1 MPEAPSPLTIVPA
14 GAGSGK
20 TWYLKDTLARLIKD
34 KRIAPEK
41 IVAVTFTEAA
51 AAELRGRI
59 RSELVKQKRLDD
71 AFKLDQ
77 AYISTIHGFGLRLI
91 TEFAFDGG
99 LAPSPRLLNDDE
111 QAMLAS
117 KAMAHSAAAGMMME
131 NLSRYGYNYDH
142 NSKTS
147 QEDAFRKGMLAFIA
161 TLRGIG
167 KAGQAD
173 ELIPAAEQKIREL
186 YGEPRVAEHLRDAL
200 LSAIT
205 ALLRSFPT
213 DLSPAYSSV
222 KSASEALRKD
232 FNSMKRAVSSAVLD
246 KDWKLWQSLRGL
258 RLSNRSTKLPDGY
271 DDLAEQVIAAASAL
285 PQHPGPLQDAL
296 NHANALLQAASEC
309 LGQYTDDKRQRGL
322 VDFTDMLSEAHHLL
336 CCNSEVLAAF
346 KERID
351 CLVVDEFQDT
361 NPLQFSLLWSLSRA
375 GVPTIIVGDLKQ
387 AIMGFQG
394 ADARLMQE
402 LIKQYPDSVKPQT
415 SNYRSSKPLMNWINL
430 VGEGL
435 FGNGYTTLTPKA
447 GFESRLSPLEVIEVR
462 EKQKYVDGVH
472 PSHVVGRLLD
482 LLYDETSLVYDKQ
495 LNNHR
500 YLRGGDIA
508 IICPTHSRLQQYAT
522 ALRSAGIRSR
532 LSQDGWYDSRIV
544 QLACYALQYLTDPSD
559 RHAALYLAVTELGSH
574 TLQSALDQLVA
585 GNELTDPTLEKLA
598 IAASE
603 LQDCYPE
610 ELLEKL
616 IAALDLYGII
626 ARWPDGVQA
635 RANLLRLQT
644 EAREFRTANREAL
657 ASGGYYGTEVKTFLT
672 WLKGRAERDDH
683 QPEAAVIDE
692 DAVQLVTWHSSKGR
706 EWPVVAVC
714 GTAYDVTPRLSS
726 TRVSYSDFS
735 NLADLLASS
744 KVEIFPDF
752 TAPER
757 ADRFKE
763 QLLAENRNSAA
774 RLLYVALTRSREK
787 LILEWPAYLP
797 GTTNPTGNTYW
808 DILVQKACLELSGN
822 KMLVANTPVD
832 CGITVVGKEAQEL
845 TPADESADLL
855 PYGRIAIAPRA
866 LPQGLTPEHGTPS
879 SLHGLQETAVH
890 CTTES
895 YANPIELLKGMQ
907 AADRGTL
914 LHRCF
919 ELLLIRPELSAR
931 LSELLDD
938 QISPEESGM
947 VADLFQ
953 SFNTYL
959 ARQLTPVALRS
970 EEPFISLNDA
980 GTVVTGTIDLLV
992 ETVDGF
998 WIVDHKSDQIEHSE
1012 LQERAGHY
1020 FPQLAAYA
1028 AAVATLHP
1036 DKPVKGIMINWV
1048 SLGMV
1053 SIVSGEQVEKTIFC

>member
-1 MPEAPSPLTIVPA
+1 MPDASSTLTIVPA

-20 TWYLKDTLARLIKD
+20 TYFLQQELTARIKVGL
-34 KRIAPEK
+34 APEK

-51 AAELRGRI
+51 AGELRGRI

-99 LAPSPRLLNDDE
+99 LVPSPRLLNDDE

-117 KAMAHSAAAGMMME
+117 KAMAHSAGAGMMME
-131 NLSRYGYNYDH
+131 NLSLYGYSYDF

-147 QEDAFRKGMLAFIA
+147 QEDAFRKGMLSFIA

-186 YGEPRVAEHLRDAL
+186 YGEPRVAEHLRDGL

-205 ALLRSFPT
+205 VLLRSFPT

-232 FNSMKRAVSSAVLD
+232 FNSMKRAISSAVLD
-246 KDWKLWQSLRGL
+246 KDWKLWQSLRDL
-258 RLSNRSTKLPDGY
+258 RLSNQRTKLPDGY
-271 DDLAEQVIAAASAL
+271 DDLAEQVMAAASDL
-285 PQHPGPLQDAL
+285 PLHPGPLQDAL

-336 CCNSEVLAAF
+336 CCNSEVLATF
-346 KERID
+346 KERIG

-402 LIKQYPDSVKPQT
+402 LINQYPDSVKPQT
-415 SNYRSSKPLMNWINL
+415 SNYRSSKPLMKWINL

-435 FGNGYTTLTPKA
+435 FGGGYTTLTPKA
-447 GFESRLSPLEVIEVR
+447 GFESRLSPLEVIEAR
-462 EKQKYVDGVH
+462 ENLKDGAYA
-472 PSHVVGRLLD
+472 SHVVGRLLD
-482 LLYDETSLVYDKQ
+482 LLHDEASLVYDKQ
-495 LNNHR
+495 LNKHR
-500 YLRGGDIA
+500 RLRGGDIA
-508 IICPTHSRLQQYAT
+508 IICPTHSRLQHYAT
-522 ALRSAGIRSR
+522 ALRSAGIRCR

-574 TLQSALDQLVA
+574 TLQSALEQLVA
-585 GNELTDPTLEKLA
+585 GNELTDPTLGKLTA
-598 IAASE
+598 AASE
-603 LQDCYPE
+603 LQDSYPE

-616 IAALDLYGII
+616 ITALDLYGII

-657 ASGGYYGTEVKTFLT
+657 ASGGYYGTEVKTFLA
-672 WLKGRAERDDH
+672 WLKGRAERDNH
-683 QPEAAVIDE
+683 QPEASVIDE
-692 DAVQLVTWHSSKGR
+692 DAVQLATWHSSKGR

-714 GTAYDVTPRLSS
+714 GTDYDVTPRLPS

-744 KVEIFPDF
+744 QVELFPDF
-752 TAPER
+752 TAPET

-787 LILEWPAYLP
+787 LILEWPGYLP
-797 GTTNPTGNTYW
+797 GTKNPTGNTYW
-808 DILVQKACLELSGN
+808 DILVKKACLELSGN
-822 KMLVANTPVD
+822 TMLVAGTPVD
-832 CGITVVGKEAQEL
+832 CRITVVGKEAQEL
-845 TPADESADLL
+845 TPADESADLP
-855 PYGRIAIAPRA
+855 PYGRIAIAPRN
-866 LPQGLTPEHGTPS
+866 LPQGLTPEHCTPS

-919 ELLLIRPELSAR
+919 ELLLARSELYAR
-931 LSELLDD
+931 LPELLDD
-938 QISPEESGM
+938 QISPEESAL
-947 VADLFQ
+947 VADLVQ
-953 SFNTYL
+953 SFNAYL
-959 ARQLTPVALRS
+959 ARQLSPVALRS
-970 EEPFISLNDA
+970 EEPFVSLNEA

-992 ETVDGF
+992 ETADGF
-998 WIVDHKSDQIEHSE
+998 WIVDHKSDQIELSG

-1020 FPQLAAYA
+1020 YPQLAAYA

-1036 DKPVKGIMINWV
+1036 GKPVKGIMINWV

-1053 SIVSGEQVEKTIFC
+1053 SVVSGDTHVL

>member
-1 MPEAPSPLTIVPA
+1 MPEAPSHLTIVPA

-20 TWYLKDTLARLIKD
+20 THYLQTELAR
-34 KRIAPEK
+34 RIQHEGLAPEK

-71 AFKLDQ
+71 AFRLDQ

-117 KAMAHSAAAGMMME
+117 KAMAHSAGAGMMME
-131 NLSRYGYNYDH
+131 NLSRYGYSYDF
-142 NSKTS
+142 NSNTS
-147 QEDAFRKGMLAFIA
+147 QEDAFRKGMLSFIA

-205 ALLRSFPT
+205 ALLHSFPT

-222 KSASEALRKD
+222 KSASDALRKD

-246 KDWKLWQSLRGL
+246 KDWKLWQSLRDL
-258 RLSNRSTKLPDGY
+258 RLSNQRTKLPDGY
-271 DDLAEQVIAAASAL
+271 DDLAEQVMSAASAL
-285 PQHPGPLQDAL
+285 PLHPGPLQDAL
-296 NHANALLQAASEC
+296 NHASALLQAASEC

-346 KERID
+346 KERIY

-402 LIKQYPDSVKPQT
+402 LINQYPDSVKPQT
-415 SNYRSSKPLMNWINL
+415 FNYRSSKPLMNWINL

-435 FGNGYTTLTPKA
+435 FGGGYTTLTTPKP
-447 GFESRLSPLEVIEVR
+447 GFESRLSPLEAIETR
-462 EKQKYVDGVH
+462 ENLSDAAYA
-472 PSHVVGRLLD
+472 SHVVGRLLD
-482 LLYDETSLVYDKQ
+482 LLDDEASLVYDKQ
-495 LNNHR
+495 LNKHR
-500 YLRGGDIA
+500 RLRGGDIA
-508 IICPTHSRLQQYAT
+508 IICPTHSRLQHYAT
-522 ALRSAGIRSR
+522 ALRSAGIRCR

-585 GNELTDPTLEKLA
+585 GNDLTDPILEKLA
-598 IAASE
+598 VAASE
-603 LQDCYPE
+603 LQDSYPE

-635 RANLLRLQT
+635 RVNLLRLQT

-657 ASGGYYGTEVKTFLT
+657 ASGGYYGTEVKTFLA
-672 WLKGRAERDDH
+672 WLKGRAERDNH

-692 DAVQLVTWHSSKGR
+692 DAVQLATWHSSKGR

-714 GTAYDVTPRLSS
+714 GTDYDVTPRLPS
-726 TRVSYSDFS
+726 TRVSYSDFR
-735 NLADLLASS
+735 NLADLLTSS

-752 TAPER
+752 TAPET

-787 LILEWPAYLP
+787 LILEWPGYLP
-797 GTTNPTGNTYW
+797 GTKNPTGNTYW
-808 DILVQKACLELSGN
+808 DILVKKACLELSGN
-822 KMLVANTPVD
+822 TMLVAGTPVD
-832 CGITVVGKEAQEL
+832 CRITVVGKEAQEL
-845 TPADESADLL
+845 TPADESADLP
-855 PYGRIAIAPRA
+855 PYGRIAIAPRN
-866 LPQGLTPEHGTPS
+866 LPQGLTPEHCTPS

-919 ELLLIRPELSAR
+919 ELLLARPELYAR
-931 LSELLDD
+931 LPELLDD
-938 QISPEESGM
+938 QISPEESAL
-947 VADLFQ
+947 VADLVK
-953 SFNTYL
+953 SFNAYL
-959 ARQLTPVALRS
+959 ARQLSPVALSS
-970 EEPFISLNDA
+970 EEPFVSLNEA

-992 ETVDGF
+992 EAADGF
-998 WIVDHKSDQIEHSE
+998 WIVDHKSDQLELSG

-1020 FPQLAAYA
+1020 YPQLAAYA
-1028 AAVATLHP
+1028 AAVATLHLG
-1036 DKPVKGIMINWV
+1036 KPVKGIMINWV

-1053 SIVSGEQVEKTIFC
+1053 SVVSGDTHAL

>member
-205 ALLRSFPT
+205 ALLLSFPDRIADQCDVADNIKT
-213 DLSPAYSSV
+213 EL
-222 KSASEALRKD
+222 
-232 FNSMKRAVSSAVLD
+232 
-246 KDWKLWQSLRGL
+246 
-258 RLSNRSTKLPDGY
+258 NRNY
-271 DDLAEQVIAAASAL
+271 DDLATAHTTGRLDVDWNLWQRLRKLKTYKKESKLPSGYEDLAREVIAAASAL
-285 PQHPGPLQDAL
+285 PLHPGPLQDAL
-296 NHANALLQAASEC
+296 NHANALLRAASEC

-447 GFESRLSPLEVIEVR
+447 GFESKLSPLEVIEAR

-752 TAPER
+752 TAPET

-808 DILVQKACLELSGN
+808 DILVQKACLKLSDN
-822 KMLVANTPVD
+822 TMLVADTPVD
-832 CGITVVGKEAQEL
+832 CRITVVGKEAQEL

-855 PYGRIAIAPRA
+855 PYGRIAIMPRD
-866 LPQGLTPEHGTPS
+866 LSQGLTPEHCTPS

>member
-1 MPEAPSPLTIVPA
+1 MPDAPSPLTIVPA

-20 TWYLKDTLARLIKD
+20 TWYLKDTLTRLIKD

-77 AYISTIHGFGLRLI
+77 TYISTIHGFGLRLI
-91 TEFAFDGG
+91 SEFAFDGG
-99 LAPSPRLLNDDE
+99 LAPSPRMLNDDE
-111 QAMLAS
+111 QGMLAS
-117 KAMAHSAAAGMMME
+117 KAMAHSAGAGMMME
-131 NLSRYGYNYDH
+131 NLSRYGYNYDF
-142 NSKTS
+142 NSNTS
-147 QEDAFRKGMLAFIA
+147 PEDAFRKGMLGFIA

-173 ELIPAAEQKIREL
+173 ELIPVAEQKIREI

-222 KSASEALRKD
+222 KSASDALRKD

-246 KDWKLWQSLRGL
+246 KDWKLWQSLRDL
-258 RLSNRSTKLPDGY
+258 RLSNQRTKLPDGY

-285 PQHPGPLQDAL
+285 QLHPGPLQDAL

-346 KERID
+346 KERIN

-394 ADARLMQE
+394 ADARLME
-402 LIKQYPDSVKPQT
+402 KLIEKYPDSVKPQT

-435 FGNGYTTLTPKA
+435 FGGGYTTLTPEA
-447 GFESRLSPLEVIEVR
+447 GFESRLSPLEVIEAR
-462 EKQKYVDGVH
+462 ENLSDAAYA
-472 PSHVVGRLLD
+472 SHIVGRLLD
-482 LLYDETSLVYDKQ
+482 LLDDEASLVYDKQ
-495 LNNHR
+495 LNKHR
-500 YLRGGDIA
+500 RLRGGDIA
-508 IICPTHSRLQQYAT
+508 IICPTHSRLQHYAS
-522 ALRSAGIRSR
+522 ALRSAGIRCR
-532 LSQDGWYDSRIV
+532 LSQDGWYNSRIV

-559 RHAALYLAVTELGSH
+559 RHAAIYLAVTELGGL
-574 TLQSALDQLVA
+574 TLQSALDMLVA

-598 IAASE
+598 AVASE
-603 LQDCYPE
+603 RQDCYPE

-657 ASGGYYGTEVKTFLT
+657 ASGGYYGTEVKTFLA
-672 WLKGRAERDDH
+672 WLKGRAERDNH
-683 QPEAAVIDE
+683 QPEASVIDE
-692 DAVQLVTWHSSKGR
+692 DAVQLATWHSSKGR

-714 GTAYDVTPRLSS
+714 GTDFDVTPRLPA
-726 TRVSYSDFS
+726 TRVKEYDFN

-744 KVEIFPDF
+744 KIEIFPDF
-752 TAPER
+752 TAPETAR
-757 ADRFKE
+757 NFKE
-763 QLLAENRNSAA
+763 KLLDENCKSAA
-774 RLLYVALTRSREK
+774 RVLYVALTRAREK
-787 LILEWPAYLP
+787 LILEWPGYLP

-808 DILVQKACLELSGN
+808 DILVKKACLELSGN
-822 KMLVANTPVD
+822 TMLVAGTPVD
-832 CGITVVGKEAQEL
+832 CRITVVGKNTRGL
-845 TPADESADLL
+845 TPADESADLTR
-855 PYGRIAIAPRA
+855 YGRIAIAPRD
-866 LPQGLTPEHGTPS
+866 LPQGLTPEHCTPS
-879 SLHGLQETAVH
+879 SLHGQQETAVH

-895 YANPIELLKGMQ
+895 YANSIELLKGIQ

-919 ELLLIRPELSAR
+919 ELLLVRPELYTQ
-931 LSELLDD
+931 LPELLDN
-938 QISPEESGM
+938 QISPEESAL
-947 VADLFQ
+947 VADLVQ

-959 ARQLTPVALRS
+959 AQRLSPVALSS
-970 EEPFISLNDA
+970 EEPFVSLNEA

-992 ETVDGF
+992 ETADGF
-998 WIVDHKSDQIEHSE
+998 WIVDHKSDQIEITD
-1012 LQERAGHY
+1012 LQKKAGYHY
-1020 FPQLAAYA
+1020 PQLAAYSD
-1028 AAVATLHP
+1028 AVATLYP

-1053 SIVSGEQVEKTIFC
+1053 SVLNGDIHAI